1 MTDPTKQGATS
12 HPGRPSAEG
21 EPPPEW
27 AMRTYILALLFRGPN
42 PPADAAKRE
51 ELFRGHMANSA
62 RMYEA
67 GKLLIAGPLLD
78 KTDLRGIW
86 IFDSDSEE
94 EVKGWV
100 QGDPSVTEGMFRV
113 EYHPWYSAKGITI
126 ARPDVADT
134 PPTASA

>member
-1 MTDPTKQGATS
+1 MTTSKPNPS
-12 HPGRPSAEG
+12 HPGRPTEEG

-42 PPADAAKRE
+42 PVADPKKSE
-51 ELFRGHMANSA
+51 ELFRGHMSNSA

-67 GKLLIAGPLLD
+67 GKLLIAGPFLD

-86 IFDSDSEE
+86 IFDSDSID
-94 EVKGWV
+94 EVKKLVAGDRAV
-100 QGDPSVTEGMFRV
+100 QEGMFRV

-126 ARPDVADT
+126 ARPDVADP
-134 PPTASA
+134 PPTEAG

>member
-1 MTDPTKQGATS
+1 MSPTDPL
-12 HPGRPSAEG
+12 HPGRPTGEG

-42 PPADAAKRE
+42 RPADPEKVE

-78 KTDLRGIW
+78 KEDLRGIW
-86 IFDSDSEE
+86 IFDSDSVD
-94 EVKGWV
+94 EVKELV
-100 QGDPSVTEGMFRV
+100 AGDPAVQNGMFRV

-134 PPTASA
+134 PPTAR

>member
-1 MTDPTKQGATS
+1 MTAANPS
-12 HPGRPSAEG
+12 HPERPTAEG

-42 PPADAAKRE
+42 RPADEARVE
-51 ELFRGHMANSA
+51 ELFRGHMANSN

-67 GKLLIAGPLLD
+67 GKLLIAGPFLD

-86 IFDSDSEE
+86 IFDSESID
-94 EVKGWV
+94 EVKELV
-100 QGDPSVTEGMFRV
+100 AGDPAVANGMFRV
-113 EYHPWYSAKGITI
+113 EYHPWYSARGITI

-134 PPTASA
+134 PPTTR

>member
-1 MTDPTKQGATS
+1 MNPSNPGASS
-12 HPGRPSAEG
+12 HPERPTAEG

-27 AMRTYILALLFRGPN
+27 AMRTYILALLFRGAN
-42 PPADAAKRE
+42 RPADPARVE

-78 KTDLRGIW
+78 KDDLRGIW
-86 IFDSDSEE
+86 IFDSESID
-94 EVKGWV
+94 EVKALV
-100 QGDPSVTEGMFRV
+100 AGDPAVAEGMFRV

-126 ARPDVADT
+126 KRPDVTDM
-134 PPTASA
+134 PPTTAR